1 MGNKKPGNVF
11 LKSILLVIVII
22 GLAFIVMLA
31 FIGIPFDAAK
41 LNKGSNEYQ
50 ESQVSIPVY
59 EFNGIS
65 ASARL
70 SGKLTLK
77 NGCLYGAES
86 LLVFP
91 ENWVTWDDKNQIL
104 TYKDKTYRIGQQ
116 IDFAGGNS
124 KITDNVP
131 RIRNLSARCKEEYV
145 WLVG

>member
-1 MGNKKPGNVF
+1 MDNKKTGNVF
-11 LKSILLVIVII
+11 LKSLVLCVVFI
-22 GLAFIVMLA
+22 GLAFITLIA
-31 FIGIPFDAAK
+31 FHGFHFDAEKSTVATTK
-41 LNKGSNEYQ
+41 THKPK
-50 ESQVSIPVY
+50 VIIPVY

-91 ENWVTWDDKNQIL
+91 ENLVKWDDKNQIL
-104 TYKDKTYRIGQQ
+104 TYKDQTYRIGQEFV
-116 IDFAGGNS
+116 FAGGNS
-124 KITDNVP
+124 KLGDNVP
-131 RIRNLSARCKEEYV
+131 RITNLSVQCREEYV